1 MITIIGVRFRNVGKV
16 YYFSPRELDICV
28 GDHVIVETAR
38 GVEYGFVVLGPKE
51 VDDSKVIQP
60 LKEVIRIAT
69 PKDDAREASNRKKEK
84 EAFCVLPLHRRSRRK
99 SRGNGSSSRGTVQ
112 RRVHLPH

>member
-38 GVEYGFVVLGPKE
+38 GVEYGFVLSFNLVADGL
-51 VDDSKVIQP
+51 
-60 LKEVIRIAT
+60 
-69 PKDDAREASNRKKEK
+69 REALDPKM
-84 EAFCVLPLHRRSRRK
+84 K
-99 SRGNGSSSRGTVQ
+99 SM
-112 RRVHLPH
+112 